1 MDDPPSAVCK
11 FWCCRARTV
20 AYGAGHAA
28 LGWSL
33 KVCVS
38 KVPSDNHG
46 MSTPK
51 VLFGFHAVGVRLKTT
66 PQSII
71 EIYVDPTR
79 RDARMRQ
86 FVDKAKEAGVRL
98 IEADGMRLAKLCG
111 SHGHQGVAARV
122 QALTQ
127 VTSLDELL
135 EQLEA
140 ANADKPLAQRTQAL
154 ILVLDGVTDP
164 HNLGAC
170 LRVAD
175 GAGVQ
180 AVIAPKDH
188 AAGINATVAKVA
200 SGAAETVPY
209 FMVTNLA
216 RTLNELKERNIWII
230 GTSDVAPRT
239 LYQTDLKGPI
249 ALVLGAEGDGMRALT
264 AKTCDE
270 LVSIPM
276 RGAVES
282 LNVSVASGVCLY
294 EAVRQRS
301 IPPEL
306 TKLIPASA

>member
-1 MDDPPSAVCK
+1 
-11 FWCCRARTV
+11 
-20 AYGAGHAA
+20 
-28 LGWSL
+28 
-33 KVCVS
+33 
-38 KVPSDNHG
+38 
-46 MSTPK
+46 MSSPK
-51 VLFGFHAVGVRLKTT
+51 VLFGFHAVGVRLKTA
-66 PQSII
+66 PKSII
-71 EIYVDPTR
+71 EIYYEPTR

-86 FVDKAKEAGVRL
+86 FIEKVTESGVRL
-98 IEADGMRLAKLCG
+98 IEADGLRLAKLAG

-122 QALTQ
+122 QEIKQ
-127 VTSLDELL
+127 VHSLDELL
-135 EQLEA
+135 ENLEA
-140 ANADKPLAQRTQAL
+140 TNAELPPAERTPPL

-175 GAGVQ
+175 GAGAH

-216 RTLNELKERNIWII
+216 RTLGELKERNIWVI
-230 GTSDVAPRT
+230 GTSDQAT
-239 LYQTDLKGPI
+239 QTIYQADFKGAI
-249 ALVLGAEGDGMRALT
+249 ALVLGAEGDGMRQLT
-264 AKTCDE
+264 AKTCDQ

-282 LNVSVASGVCLY
+282 LNVSVASGICLY

-301 IPPEL
+301 
-306 TKLIPASA
+306 S

>member
-1 MDDPPSAVCK
+1 
-11 FWCCRARTV
+11 
-20 AYGAGHAA
+20 
-28 LGWSL
+28 
-33 KVCVS
+33 
-38 KVPSDNHG
+38 

-51 VLFGFHAVGVRLKTT
+51 TLFGFHAVGVRLKTA
-66 PQSII
+66 PKSII
-71 EIYVDPTR
+71 EIYADPAR

-86 FVDKAKEAGVRL
+86 FVERVQEAGVRL
-98 IEADGMRLAKLCG
+98 LEADGARLARMTG

-122 QALTQ
+122 NEIAQ
-127 VTSLDELL
+127 VHSLDELL
-135 EQLEA
+135 ETLEA
-140 ANADKPLAQRTQAL
+140 SNAALPPEKRTQAL

-175 GAGVQ
+175 GAGVH

-216 RTLNELKERNIWII
+216 RTLNELKERNIWVI
-230 GTSDVAPRT
+230 GTSDQATST
-239 LYQTDLKGPI
+239 LYQADLKVPV

-264 AKTCDE
+264 AKTCDQ

-276 RGAVES
+276 CGAVES

-294 EAVRQRS
+294 EAVRQRG
-301 IPPEL
+301 L
-306 TKLIPASA
+306 GKAA

>member
-1 MDDPPSAVCK
+1 
-11 FWCCRARTV
+11 
-20 AYGAGHAA
+20 
-28 LGWSL
+28 
-33 KVCVS
+33 
-38 KVPSDNHG
+38 
-46 MSTPK
+46 MSSPK
-51 VLFGFHAVGVRLKTT
+51 VLFGFHAVGVRLKTA

-86 FVDKAKEAGVRL
+86 FLDRVAEAGARV
-98 IEADGMRLAKLCG
+98 IEADGVRLAKLAG
-111 SHGHQGVAARV
+111 SQGHQGVAARV
-122 QALTQ
+122 QAVPTAH
-127 VTSLDELL
+127 SLDDLL
-135 EQLEA
+135 DQVEGP
-140 ANADKPLAQRTQAL
+140 PLL
-154 ILVLDGVTDP
+154 LVLDGVTDP

-175 GAGVQ
+175 GVGAH

-216 RTLNELKERNIWII
+216 RTLGELKERSIWCI
-230 GTSDVAPRT
+230 GASDDAPKT
-239 LYQTDLKGPI
+239 LYQADLKGPV
-249 ALVLGAEGDGMRALT
+249 ALVLGAEGTGMRQLT
-264 AKTCDE
+264 RKSCDE

-294 EAVRQRS
+294 EVLRQRS
-301 IPPEL
+301 
-306 TKLIPASA
+306 

>member
-1 MDDPPSAVCK
+1 
-11 FWCCRARTV
+11 
-20 AYGAGHAA
+20 
-28 LGWSL
+28 
-33 KVCVS
+33 
-38 KVPSDNHG
+38 
-46 MSTPK
+46 MSSPK
-51 VLFGFHAVGVRLKTT
+51 VLFGFHAVGVRLKTA
-66 PQSII
+66 PQSIV

-86 FVDKAKEAGVRL
+86 FLDKANEAGARV

-122 QALTQ
+122 QALAQ

-135 EQLEA
+135 EQREA
-140 ANADKPLAQRTQAL
+140 AQALLPAAEREALL

-175 GAGVQ
+175 GAGVC

-216 RTLNELKERNIWII
+216 RTLKELKERNIWII
-230 GTSDVAPRT
+230 GTSDVAT
-239 LYQTDLKGPI
+239 KSIYQADLKGPV
-249 ALVLGAEGDGMRALT
+249 ALVLGAEGEGMRQLT
-264 AKTCDE
+264 GKTCDE

-282 LNVSVASGVCLY
+282 LNVSVASGICLY

-301 IPPEL
+301 
-306 TKLIPASA
+306 